1 MTILAEPLVDI
12 SLEFFSELR
21 LNAVYI
27 LSEKLADYMNGN
39 LLVQSRSTRSSR
51 KPASKADSEPTR
63 NLLPSPNAGIPR
75 GMKGEPSIAQR
86 R

>member
-1 MTILAEPLVDI
+1 MTSLAEPLVDI
-12 SLEFFSELR
+12 SQEFFSELR

-86 R
+86 Q